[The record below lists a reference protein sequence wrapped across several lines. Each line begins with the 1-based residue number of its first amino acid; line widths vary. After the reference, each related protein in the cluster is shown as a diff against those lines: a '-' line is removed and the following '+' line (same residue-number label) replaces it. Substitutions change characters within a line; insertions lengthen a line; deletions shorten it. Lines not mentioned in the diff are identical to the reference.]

1 MADSSKKGE
10 KADNSVVKKS
20 RGKYKYK
27 IGTSIVQPTENEFTY
42 QPDDHMEVKVQ
53 YYEEELMIIPVIDNT
68 KNRKEKEEASK

>member
-10 KADNSVVKKS
+10 KADNSVVKNS

-42 QPDDHMEVKVQ
+42 PPDDHMEVKVP
-53 YYEEELMIIPVIDNT
+53 YNEDEMIIPVIDNT
-68 KNRKEKEEASK
+68 KNREEEEASK